1 VLKNRTAPA
10 TATETAPAPAPA
22 RATETDTATA
32 TDTGPVP
39 ATGPAG
45 TAPVGAPTREGAGP
59 GWLLVDFCG
68 EEHELG
74 DHGRLSFGRAADLVL
89 EDDPYL
95 HRTVGEFVAV
105 DGHWWLH
112 NTGNRTTLT
121 VRDRAGSHLVVVGP
135 GGAAALLPGEQ
146 SVTFSSGPH
155 RYEIEVVLERPEPF
169 VDEPGDLSG
178 ELADPLAERTLEWGK
193 VPLNDDQRLLLVAL
207 CEPLLRDPAA
217 VDVVLATNRAAAA
230 TLGWTLTKLNRKLDH
245 LCLKLARAGV
255 GGLHGDV
262 AVLAADRRRRLVE
275 HAVEVGLVT
284 AEDLSLLAPPD
295 PVSN

>member
-1 VLKNRTAPA
+1 MLKNRSTAAPVRTRPVTAP
-10 TATETAPAPAPA
+10 
-22 RATETDTATA
+22 
-32 TDTGPVP
+32 PVP
-39 ATGPAG
+39 PGS
-45 TAPVGAPTREGAGP
+45 P

-68 EEHELG
+68 EEHDLG
-74 DHGRLSFGRAADLVL
+74 EHGRLSFGRAADLVL
-89 EDDPYL
+89 EEDPYL
-95 HRTVGEFVAV
+95 HRTVGEFVAA
-105 DGHWWLH
+105 DGHWWLR
-112 NTGNRTTLT
+112 NTGTRTTLT
-121 VRDRAGSHLVVVGP
+121 VRDRAGDHLVVVGP

-155 RYEIEVVLERPEPF
+155 RYELEVVLERPEPF
-169 VDEPGDLSG
+169 VHEPGDLSG
-178 ELADPLAERTLEWGK
+178 ELVDPLAERTLEWGR

-217 VDVVLATNRAAAA
+217 VEVVLPTNRAAAA
-230 TLGWTLTKLNRKLDH
+230 LLGWTLTKLNRKLDH

-284 AEDLSLLAPPD
+284 VDDLALLYPPA
-295 PVSN
+295 

>member
-1 VLKNRTAPA
+1 VKGHETRYGPEVLKNRTS
-10 TATETAPAPAPA
+10 TAPVP
-22 RATETDTATA
+22 TAA
-32 TDTGPVP
+32 AATGPVR
-39 ATGPAG
+39 
-45 TAPVGAPTREGAGP
+45 TAPVGAPSHDAAGP

-68 EEHELG
+68 EEHDLGEL
-74 DHGRLSFGRAADLVL
+74 GRLSFGRAADLVL

-95 HRTVGEFVAV
+95 HRTVGEFVAA
-105 DGHWWLH
+105 DGHWWLR

-135 GGAAALLPGEQ
+135 GGTAALLPGEQ

-155 RYEIEVVLERPEPF
+155 RYEIDVVLEWPEPF
-169 VDEPGDLSG
+169 VHEPC
-178 ELADPLAERTLEWGK
+178 ELVDPLAERTLEWGK

-207 CEPLLRDPAA
+207 CEPLLRDPAG
-217 VDVVLATNRAAAA
+217 VDVVLPTNRAAAA

-245 LCLKLARAGV
+245 LCLKFARAGV

-262 AVLAADRRRRLVE
+262 AVLAADRRRRLVD

-284 AEDLSLLAPPD
+284 AEDVSLLSPPD
-295 PVSN
+295 PLSD